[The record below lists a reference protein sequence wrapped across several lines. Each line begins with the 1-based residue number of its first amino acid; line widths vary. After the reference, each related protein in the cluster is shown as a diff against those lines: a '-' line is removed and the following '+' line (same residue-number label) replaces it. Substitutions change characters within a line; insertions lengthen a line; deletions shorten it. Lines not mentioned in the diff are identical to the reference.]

1 MINIGNT
8 TISKLFIGSTEI
20 DKIYI
25 GSVLIWQN
33 KIKLDTPTNVSIS
46 GNTISFEEISNAT
59 SYAVYAGDILLGEYT
74 VSSHEAEQEG
84 NMLTIYNVGEDN
96 IDFENGVMTL
106 T

>member
-46 GNTISFEEISNAT
+46 GNTISFDEVENAG
-59 SYAVYAGDILLGEYT
+59 SYSIYAGNILVGEYVPDEYLYST
-74 VSSHEAEQEG
+74 DNGEVT
-84 NMLTIYNVGEDN
+84 LYNTNYDN
-96 IDFENGVMTL
+96 ISLVSGVMTL
-106 T
+106 L

>member
-8 TISKLFIGSTEI
+8 TVSKLLVGSTEI

-25 GSVLIWQN
+25 GSVLVWQN
-33 KIKLDTPTNVSIS
+33 KTKLATPVIS
-46 GNTISFEEISNAT
+46 LTDNTISFEEIPNAT
-59 SYAVYAGDILLGEYT
+59 SYAVYAGDTLLGEYT

>member
-1 MINIGNT
+1 MFSIGSLPLKT
-8 TISKLFIGSTEI
+8 LFIGLTEI

-46 GNTISFEEISNAT
+46 GNTISFDEVENAT
-59 SYAVYAGDILLGEYT
+59 SYAVYAGDILLGEYSI
-74 VSSHEAEQEG
+74 SSHEAEQEG